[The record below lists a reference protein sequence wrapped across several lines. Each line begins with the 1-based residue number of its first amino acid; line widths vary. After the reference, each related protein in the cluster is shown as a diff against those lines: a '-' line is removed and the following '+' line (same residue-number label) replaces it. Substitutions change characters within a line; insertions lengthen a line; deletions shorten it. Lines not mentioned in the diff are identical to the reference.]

1 MKYSELLK
9 QIKNTGIYIES
20 MKKNKLMELDPE
32 LFNIN
37 NEIIKKKKMITLANP
52 YKEWLISKY
61 GEQIGEFIEFC
72 IYNNKTYD
80 EWDNKY
86 NNNSDSLRKLIFRNS
101 EKYDASL
108 KK

>member
-52 YKEWLISKY
+52 YKEL
-61 GEQIGEFIEFC
+61 
-72 IYNNKTYD
+72 
-80 EWDNKY
+80 
-86 NNNSDSLRKLIFRNS
+86 
-101 EKYDASL
+101 
-108 KK
+108 